1 MRKYI
6 KYPPPPP
13 PHLDIVDKSIQG
25 NICSKSTIETLE
37 KRMRYVQQQKK
48 AERRHAFINFKHI
61 SHLFLK
67 FILLTWKSKY

>member
-1 MRKYI
+1 MLKYK
-6 KYPPPPP
+6 KYPPPP

-48 AERRHAFINFKHI
+48 AERRHAFVNFKHI